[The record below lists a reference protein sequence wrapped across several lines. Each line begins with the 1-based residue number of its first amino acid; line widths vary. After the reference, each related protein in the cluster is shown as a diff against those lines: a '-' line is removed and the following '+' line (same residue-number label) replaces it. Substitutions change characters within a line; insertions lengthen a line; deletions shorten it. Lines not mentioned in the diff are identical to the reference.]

1 MTTNSRNYTKLKAI
15 LQAVSPGEDNPFP
28 LWQQW
33 TGSFSIENNYPS
45 RNGVELT
52 LINRSSKHCICGHW
66 TGKRDKTPLGKIAAC
81 STPDTSVNNEADEVG
96 ELELRRVDEEKKKEK
111 LRLEK
116 TYEDC
121 SLVPYSLGDQFLLS
135 GKSCSKHFQGT
146 SEDGDQE
153 KIVYIRQGKTITAT
167 RIHPV
172 FDKSG
177 LRQKLI
183 EIAPIRH
190 LPENLMYF
198 ATCISND
205 SFGESLFEIRK
216 AVHPYGY
223 RDIRGI
229 HKILKRKKLQ
239 SPILVDSETA
249 TVMCKYAGFA
259 EIGDMLYM
267 KLNFIWQ

>member
-1 MTTNSRNYTKLKAI
+1 MTTNSRNYTKLKAN

-33 TGSFSIENNYPS
+33 SGSFSIENNYPIH
-45 RNGVELT
+45 NGVELT

-66 TGKRDKTPLGKIAAC
+66 TGKRDKEAVAPLSVTD
-81 STPDTSVNNEADEVG
+81 STSDAILDSIHEEEMTIVNA
-96 ELELRRVDEEKKKEK
+96 EK
-111 LRLEK
+111 LRLERN
-116 TYEDC
+116 YEDC
-121 SLVPYSLGDQFLLS
+121 SLVPYSLGDQFLLP

-146 SEDGDQE
+146 SEAGNQD

-205 SFGESLFEIRK
+205 SFGESLFEISK
-216 AVHPYGY
+216 AVDPYGY

-229 HKILKRKKLQ
+229 HKILKRKKLR
-239 SPILVDSETA
+239 SPSYL
-249 TVMCKYAGFA
+249 GR
-259 EIGDMLYM
+259 
-267 KLNFIWQ
+267 Q